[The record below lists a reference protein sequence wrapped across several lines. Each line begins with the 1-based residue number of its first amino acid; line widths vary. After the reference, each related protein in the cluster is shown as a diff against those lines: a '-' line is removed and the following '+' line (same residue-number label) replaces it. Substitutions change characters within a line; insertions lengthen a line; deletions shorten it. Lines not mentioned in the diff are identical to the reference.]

1 MQLQR
6 VEVEW
11 IDACSNDAHF
21 DVEVATSIKPLARRN
36 MGYLLADGKDKVT
49 LCFGLIEDYH
59 LQNVAVDDTL
69 VIPRGM
75 VLKIHRL

>member
-1 MQLQR
+1 MQR

-21 DVEVATSIKPLARRN
+21 DVSVATSINPLARRN
-36 MGYLLADGKDKVT
+36 MGYLLADEKDKVT
-49 LCFGLIEDYH
+49 LCFGLIEDFH
-59 LQNVAVDDTL
+59 LQNVAVDNTL

-75 VLKIHRL
+75 ILKIHRL